1 MLAGSWVLRWKT
13 FDYAALQ
20 HGDAFRT
27 GRHGDFSSLARFGL
41 KREEVE
47 TTIGNEKLRIRNIPA
62 KYDFVWYS
70 TSILGTS

>member
-47 TTIGNEKLRIRNIPA
+47 TTIGNEKLRIRIMVLYEFCFKASP
-62 KYDFVWYS
+62 K
-70 TSILGTS
+70 